1 MTILSDNN
9 PDSVSKFNQMYSDQ
23 SLTKLKIIASYFTEY
38 PMNMLAF
45 YIRVLE
51 CMHTLRSITCRQ
63 CAGIHS
69 AHCTPGEGMFRDIC
83 REILPFCNEKEQNTL
98 NNLLSF
104 YENMENMQEMM
115 QMMEMMQEMGGF
127 GDGSNG
133 STGGPMDMSQIL
145 NMMNA
150 FSS

>member
-1 MTILSDNN
+1 MVDISI
-9 PDSVSKFNQMYSDQ
+9 DSVTKFNQMYSDQ
-23 SLTKLKIIASYFTEY
+23 NLTKLKIIASHFTEY
-38 PMNMLAF
+38 PMNLLAM
-45 YIRVLE
+45 YIKVLE
-51 CMHTLRSITCRQ
+51 CTYTLRTIASKKGTYGQSFGSCQ
-63 CAGIHS
+63 ENGL
-69 AHCTPGEGMFRDIC
+69 FRDIC
-83 REILPFCNEKEQNTL
+83 KEILPFCNEKEQNTL

-127 GDGSNG
+127 GDGGNEGNSG
-133 STGGPMDMSQIL
+133 TIDMSQIF